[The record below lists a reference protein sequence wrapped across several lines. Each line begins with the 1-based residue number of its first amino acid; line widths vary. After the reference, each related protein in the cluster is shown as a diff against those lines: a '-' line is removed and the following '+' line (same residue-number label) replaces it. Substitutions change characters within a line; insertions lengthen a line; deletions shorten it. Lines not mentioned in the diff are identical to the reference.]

1 MSHRDARIGLAKYRE
16 VVAGQPELDEE
27 WFAEL
32 IPGLLA
38 KAPTAA
44 SDLAYAC
51 MPITL
56 RLVEA
61 YAAGRDDDAIY
72 SCINEANLAVKKAIK
87 SFTGRTYAEF
97 LAHVKQVVLER
108 LETSGI

>member
-1 MSHRDARIGLAKYRE
+1 MSHRDASVGLAKYRE
-16 VVAGQPELDEE
+16 VVGEQPELDED

-38 KAPTAA
+38 REPKAAGE
-44 SDLAYAC
+44 LAYAC

-56 RLVEA
+56 RLVEEDGSWRGGSA
-61 YAAGRDDDAIY
+61 LY
-72 SCINEANLAVKKAIK
+72 SCINENNLAVKKAIK
-87 SFTGRTYAEF
+87 NFTGQTCNEF
-97 LAHVKQVVLER
+97 LAHLRQTVLER

>member
-1 MSHRDARIGLAKYRE
+1 MSHRDASVGLAKYRD
-16 VVAGQPELDEE
+16 VVAGQPELDDD

-38 KAPTAA
+38 KEPAAA

-56 RLVEA
+56 RLVEEF
-61 YAAGRDDDAIY
+61 AAGRDDDAVY

-87 SFTGRTYAEF
+87 SFTGQTCNEF
-97 LAHVKQVVLER
+97 LAHLKQVVLER